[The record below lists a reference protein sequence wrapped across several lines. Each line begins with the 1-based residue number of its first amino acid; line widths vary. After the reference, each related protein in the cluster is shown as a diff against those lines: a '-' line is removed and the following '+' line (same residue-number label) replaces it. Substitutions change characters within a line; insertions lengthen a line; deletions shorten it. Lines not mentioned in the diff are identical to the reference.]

1 MKRFSKRLSLI
12 PAFLFSLLLPAFA
25 QDATIGKADKLF
37 ASRDNVDDLRRAIAL
52 IEDLA
57 KREPSNF
64 DGFWRLARFKF
75 YLADHEKDGSKKG
88 KLLQS
93 AMDAGKKAVELD
105 PSRVEGH
112 FWLAASTGEYA
123 DLKGALQSLTLVKTV
138 RREFEAALAINPGY
152 ENGDIYSAL
161 GQIDL
166 NLPRLFGGND
176 RRGLERLET
185 GLKVG
190 PNNLDLKVTLAEV
203 YIKKGRNDEARRLL
217 DSVLSGTDP
226 ARTTL
231 EQADIKT
238 KARGLLD
245 KLK

>member
-1 MKRFSKRLSLI
+1 MKRLALIAALLS
-12 PAFLFSLLLPAFA
+12 SLTVPVFPQETSIA
-25 QDATIGKADKLF
+25 KADKLF
-37 ASRDNVDDLRRAIAL
+37 AGRDNLENLKQAVSLM
-52 IEDLA
+52 EDRT

-75 YLADHEKDGSKKG
+75 YLADHEKDDSRKG
-88 KLLQS
+88 KLLQA

-105 PSRVEGH
+105 SGRVEGH
-112 FWLAASTGEYA
+112 FWLAAATGEYA

-138 RREFEAALAINPGY
+138 RREFEAALVINPSY
-152 ENGDIYSAL
+152 ENGDVYSAL

-166 NLPRLFGGND
+166 NLPKLLGGNE

-190 PNNLDLKVTLAEV
+190 ANNSDLKVTLAEYYV
-203 YIKKGRNDEARRLL
+203 KKGRNAEARALLESVLSATDPARSPLEQEDLRAKARRLL
-217 DSVLSGTDP
+217 
-226 ARTTL
+226 
-231 EQADIKT
+231 E
-238 KARGLLD
+238 